1 MDSLTLIHGI
11 CGMTIEPNCKARK
24 TMTNYLLP
32 LLHKKPLAN
41 PRLRKI
47 AEHRLAAQ
55 LSDPTLLPLPYVIPT
70 HCRYLAQLIKE
81 YLLLNKHGLPC

>member
-1 MDSLTLIHGI
+1 
-11 CGMTIEPNCKARK
+11 
-24 TMTNYLLP
+24 MTNYLLP

-70 HCRYLAQLIKE
+70 HYMQIFGSVDQGIFTSE
-81 YLLLNKHGLPC
+81 QT